1 MAGFPWKPITTEA
14 ALGVNT
20 GAASNVGSSRYV
32 RLFNTAAVGTE
43 HLITL
48 EQSGGTDIGTFTLD
62 GQQEAI
68 IQKDPSD
75 QLFAA
80 NAAIM
85 AVGVAINSN

>member
-1 MAGFPWKPITTEA
+1 MGPWKPITTEA
-14 ALGVNT
+14 ALGTST
-20 GAASNVGSSRYV
+20 GAASNVGNSRYV

-43 HLITL
+43 YLVTL
-48 EQSGGTDIGTFTLD
+48 EESGGTDIGTFSLD

-85 AVGVAINSN
+85 AVGIAVNSN